1 MVPSILNCSA
11 EERRRRWRRALIKE
25 YVLLAVAPVKRA
37 LPELADGLAAA
48 LTCALGFIAL
58 ASIAAMMAM

>member
-11 EERRRRWRRALIKE
+11 EERRRRYRKALIRE
-25 YVLLAVAPVKRA
+25 YMMLAVTPVKRA

-48 LTCALGFIAL
+48 LTCALGFVAL
-58 ASIAAMMAM
+58 ASIAVMMAM

>member
-11 EERRRRWRRALIKE
+11 EERRRRWRRALVKE
-25 YVLLAVAPVKRA
+25 YVTLVAAPVKKA
-37 LPELADGLAAA
+37 LPEIADGLAAA

-58 ASIAAMMAM
+58 ASIAVMMAM